1 VAVNIKII
9 LRVWK
14 NNHYKTELYVI
25 LNCNTRNYQKIVPPY
40 LILVKNRIESPDY
53 SGNLLNSR
61 EINMKNWKW
70 EKYLST
76 LALITKANN
85 ALKIADGYRD

>member
-1 VAVNIKII
+1 M
-9 LRVWK
+9 
-14 NNHYKTELYVI
+14 
-25 LNCNTRNYQKIVPPY
+25 PPY